1 MCFTHFQDE
10 RTSQQH
16 TLKIFQNT
24 SHVSG
29 LNTLYGMWELQK
41 GRKKTAVLSVL
52 SKLSSVLG
60 LKTRLPDF
68 MLRLKPHFALMEGY
82 IADPQKSV
90 YKKLCLSKVMTNP
103 PSLFLK
109 VLWSSSTGEIMIFVL
124 ILSELV
130 ISDSWNQTNSTSWL
144 DFQPFGIF
152 SHLGV
157 STLGRCYCPAS
168 VFIPPEF
175 RS

>member
-1 MCFTHFQDE
+1 MCFTNFQDE

-16 TLKIFQNT
+16 ALKIFQST

-60 LKTRLPDF
+60 LKTQLPNF
-68 MLRLKPHFALMEGY
+68 MLRLKPHFALKEGY

-90 YKKLCLSKVMTNP
+90 NKKLCLFK
-103 PSLFLK
+103 
-109 VLWSSSTGEIMIFVL
+109 
-124 ILSELV
+124 
-130 ISDSWNQTNSTSWL
+130 
-144 DFQPFGIF
+144 
-152 SHLGV
+152 
-157 STLGRCYCPAS
+157 
-168 VFIPPEF
+168 FIAKKPHYF
-175 RS
+175 